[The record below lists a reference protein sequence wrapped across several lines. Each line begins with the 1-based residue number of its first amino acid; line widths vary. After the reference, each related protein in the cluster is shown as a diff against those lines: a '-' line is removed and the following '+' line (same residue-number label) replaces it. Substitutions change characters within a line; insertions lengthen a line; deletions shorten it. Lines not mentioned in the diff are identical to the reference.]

1 MTKLIV
7 MAENPLEKVNRIT
20 CDWWGESIFTS
31 YKFVFESFSIERFIF
46 I

>member
-7 MAENPLEKVNRIT
+7 MAENPLEKVNHVT
-20 CDWWGESIFTS
+20 GDWWGVNIFTS
-31 YKFVFESFSIERFIF
+31 YKFKFESSSIESFIL

>member
-7 MAENPLEKVNRIT
+7 MAENPLEKVNHVT
-20 CDWWGESIFTS
+20 CDWWGENTFTS
-31 YKFVFESFSIERFIF
+31 YKLVFESFSIETFIL